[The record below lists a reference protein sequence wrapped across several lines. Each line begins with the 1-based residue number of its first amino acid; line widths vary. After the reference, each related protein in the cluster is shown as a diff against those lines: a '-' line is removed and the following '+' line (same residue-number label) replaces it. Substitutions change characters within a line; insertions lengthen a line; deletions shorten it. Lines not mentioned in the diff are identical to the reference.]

1 MWYSTQVWRDHL
13 LFHTIQSQG
22 LAKRTQHFNLK
33 SCKIA
38 ARNLVVHTFSLSV
51 TTSCTILDVTRSW
64 PVLQKNTWL
73 VQPCSHNTFAYVL
86 GRFVISR
93 YNEFF
98 FLNMADNN
106 APIEQSKTLKKWTER
121 ETTSLIDVSRGIPA
135 FVIYS
140 KSWTSL
146 TQERKKTIFS

>member
-22 LAKRTQHFNLK
+22 LAKRTQHFNPK

-73 VQPCSHNTFAYVL
+73 VQPFSHNTFAYVL

-93 YNEFF
+93 Y
-98 FLNMADNN
+98 N

-146 TQERKKTIFS
+146 IKGERKQVFLKF

>member
-22 LAKRTQHFNLK
+22 LAKRTQHFN
-33 SCKIA
+33 
-38 ARNLVVHTFSLSV
+38 
-51 TTSCTILDVTRSW
+51 
-64 PVLQKNTWL
+64 PVLQNCRT
-73 VQPCSHNTFAYVL
+73 QPRGTHVFPTCNNKLYDFGCYSKLARSAEKYLACSD
-86 GRFVISR
+86 
-93 YNEFF
+93 
-98 FLNMADNN
+98 MADNN
-106 APIEQSKTLKKWTER
+106 ALIEQSKTLKKWTKR

-146 TQERKKTIFS
+146 TQGRKETIFS